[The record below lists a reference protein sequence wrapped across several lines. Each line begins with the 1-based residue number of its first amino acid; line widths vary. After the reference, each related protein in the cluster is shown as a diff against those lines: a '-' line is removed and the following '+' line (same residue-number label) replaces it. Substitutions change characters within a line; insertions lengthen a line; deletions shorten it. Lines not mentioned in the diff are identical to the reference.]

1 MTKRVWHCVLAVG
14 VVAGLLGGGALP
26 PGLGQA
32 SPVLV
37 GVVAELTGP
46 GATVGANWR
55 DGVLLAVKE
64 INAHGGILGHPVRTT
79 VLDTE
84 TQPPV
89 AAAAMRRIAGDH
101 PFVVMGPVYSSST
114 LVAMK
119 VLQEASIPEFVGSED
134 DRVVREGNPYI
145 FLTSYTAGGF
155 MQQFTRWIV
164 THVRPRRVAII
175 YSNDAFGKSTE
186 ASFVADMKPYGVPIV
201 ADVATAVGQAD
212 FTGELTRIAQAKA
225 DTLFVTSHAPENA
238 RIVKQIRTLG
248 LSVRIVG
255 ASTLMSSDTLQL
267 AGEALDGAAG
277 IVQEES
283 VAPPFRALAAR
294 FKAAYGRDPSH
305 DAIKG
310 YLGMQVAKVV
320 ATRVKSLEGRALAAA
335 LRGITLTPQD
345 DPGILMPLHYN
356 EDGSL
361 DSEAFSVR
369 VAGGQFTVTGQIP
382 PLHPA
387 LFVRR

>member
-1 MTKRVWHCVLAVG
+1 MDKRRWSGILALGAVAALVG
-14 VVAGLLGGGALP
+14 GLAAP
-26 PGLGQA
+26 PGHGQA
-32 SPVLV
+32 PPILV
-37 GVVAELTGP
+37 GIVAELTGP

-55 DGVLLAVKE
+55 DGVLLAVRE
-64 INAHGGILGHPVRTT
+64 INARGGILGHPVRTT

-89 AAAAMRRIAGDH
+89 AAAAMRRVVGEH

-119 VLQEASIPEFVGSED
+119 VLQEAGIPEFVGSED
-134 DRVVREGNPYI
+134 DRVVREGNPFI

-164 THVRPRRVAII
+164 THVRPRRLAVI
-175 YSNDAFGKSTE
+175 YSNDAFGRSTE
-186 ASFVADMKPYGVPIV
+186 ASFAADMKPYGVPIV

-212 FTGELTRIAQAKA
+212 FTGELTRIAQSGA

-248 LSVRIVG
+248 LSIRIVG

-267 AGEALDGAAG
+267 AGSALDGAAG

-294 FKAAYGRDPSH
+294 FKALYGRDPSH

-310 YLGMQVAKVV
+310 YLGMQVAKV
-320 ATRVKSLEGRALAAA
+320 AAMRVKSTDGRALAAA
-335 LRGITLTPQD
+335 LHGLTLTPQD
-345 DPGILMPLHYN
+345 DPGILMPLHYG

-361 DSEAFSVR
+361 DSQAFTVQ
-369 VAGGQFTVTGQIP
+369 VVGGQFTVTGQLP
-382 PLHPA
+382 PLFPA
-387 LFVRR
+387 RFRR